1 MLAINDVKKMKDLND
16 KQSVELCDALGK
28 MLVTELDTTAV
39 KTKVEKLVTDYV
51 KKNKIDAD
59 PKNLFNK
66 LHWHVQVL
74 LKK

>member
-1 MLAINDVKKMKDLND
+1 MLAITDVEKMKGLND

-51 KKNKIDAD
+51 KKNKLDAD
-59 PKNLFNK
+59 PKSVSNS

>member
-1 MLAINDVKKMKDLND
+1 MLAITDVKKMKELND
-16 KQSVELCDALGK
+16 KQNVELCDTIGK

-39 KTKVEKLVTDYV
+39 KTKVQKLVTDYV
-51 KKNKIDAD
+51 KKNKLDAD
-59 PKNLFNK
+59 PKNLSNK

>member
-1 MLAINDVKKMKDLND
+1 MLAITDVKKMTGLTD
-16 KQSVELCDALGK
+16 KQNVELCDTIGK

-39 KTKVEKLVTDYV
+39 KTKVQKLVTDYV
-51 KKNKIDAD
+51 KKNKIDVD
-59 PKNLFNK
+59 PKGLSTR